1 MVARFPSAIRRTF
14 TVLQLARLA
23 DRVATLTGD
32 DPVELGRTLVQESLL
47 ARSDVRPGR
56 RSEEDI
62 ADPIGRS
69 LAFVRR
75 RAADIERAID
85 AIFAPPVV
93 RSPSS
98 RWAAQTAITRRAA
111 LSDRAALPITRGPNN
126 TTGPLHEPHH
136 TSWRS
141 SDVRRIHYGLTL
153 RQLWISP
160 QRQLIEPVDA
170 PRAPASAELAFG
182 CSVEP

>member
-1 MVARFPSAIRRTF
+1 M
-14 TVLQLARLA
+14 
-23 DRVATLTGD
+23 
-32 DPVELGRTLVQESLL
+32 QESLL

-98 RWAAQTAITRRAA
+98 RR
-111 LSDRAALPITRGPNN
+111 
-126 TTGPLHEPHH
+126 
-136 TSWRS
+136 
-141 SDVRRIHYGLTL
+141 YGLTL

-170 PRAPASAELAFG
+170 PRASASAELAFG

>member
-14 TVLQLARLA
+14 TVLQFARLA

-56 RSEEDI
+56 GSEEDI
-62 ADPIGRS
+62 ADPIGRAS
-69 LAFVRR
+69 AVVRR
-75 RAADIERAID
+75 RAADIDAID
-85 AIFAPPVV
+85 ASLSPLVV

-98 RWAAQTAITRRAA
+98 RR
-111 LSDRAALPITRGPNN
+111 
-126 TTGPLHEPHH
+126 
-136 TSWRS
+136 
-141 SDVRRIHYGLTL
+141 YGLTL

-170 PRAPASAELAFG
+170 PRASASAELAFG